1 MSPAACF
8 YHRCGLDETET
19 ADAQRLLHVRSTITA
34 LPRTR
39 VMTVTSEHIC
49 SECRSAVFKYIDGP
63 AYNCTHNKPGTTY
76 FRRPGPAITTSKMSQ
91 WHACTLRSRL
101 NSWIP

>member
-8 YHRCGLDETET
+8 SRRCGLDETET

-39 VMTVTSEHIC
+39 VMTVTSEQRG
-49 SECRSAVFKYIDGP
+49 SECRSAVFEFMDD
-63 AYNCTHNKPGTTY
+63 
-76 FRRPGPAITTSKMSQ
+76 PGPFYLQQGQDKGCSTAHLEKTRSGEFQ
-91 WHACTLRSRL
+91 VYGATLVEIS
-101 NSWIP
+101 